1 MQQQAAAAISDCLDR
16 FALAGDILC
25 FVHADT
31 SPPSQAVA
39 AMRAV
44 LKEPRTVLG
53 GFRTVIR
60 SGDRR
65 MNFFTFHQFIKTY
78 YVAALVR
85 PLGFLR

>member
-1 MQQQAAAAISDCLDR
+1 
-16 FALAGDILC
+16 
-25 FVHADT
+25 
-31 SPPSQAVA
+31 
-39 AMRAV
+39 MRAV

-60 SGDRR
+60 SGGRR